1 MSIGDH
7 NPTVARKPEE
17 GAETPAKAEASC
29 ARNAARLGEMSAAL
43 AHDFN
48 KLLTIMLG
56 YSELMLADLPSD
68 DSVRPFVEEVNQ
80 AVYRG
85 ARLTRHLLDF
95 CHAHKPIP
103 EWVDLNQVVQ
113 VMDDFLRGL
122 IGPGVDLVRD
132 LTPSIRPVHVDRGH
146 LDLVLATLVLTARDA
161 SPAGG
166 CVTIETFNA
175 ILPRA
180 FRVQEVEIPT
190 GAYSCVG
197 VRGNAVAADSPTHGA
212 VASLAGL
219 GIPLVQCLVHQNGG
233 YFVVDHQPE
242 KGWAFRVYLPAADGP

>member
-7 NPTVARKPEE
+7 NSTAARKPEE
-17 GAETPAKAEASC
+17 TETPGRAETRI
-29 ARNAARLGEMSAAL
+29 ARNAARLGEMSAAV

-68 DSVRPFVEEVNQ
+68 DAVRPFVEEVNQ

-95 CHAHKPIP
+95 CHAHQPKP
-103 EWVDLNQVVQ
+103 ELVNLNHVVQ

-122 IGPGVDLVRD
+122 IGLGVDLVRD
-132 LTPSIRPVHVDRGH
+132 LTPSIGPVRVDRGH
-146 LDLVLATLVLTARDA
+146 LDQVLATLVLTARDA

-175 ILPRA
+175 VLPRA
-180 FRVQEVEIPT
+180 LRVQEVEIPA
-190 GAYSCVG
+190 GAYSCLG
-197 VRGNAVAADSPTHGA
+197 VRDNAVAAASPTRGA
-212 VASLAGL
+212 AASLAAL
-219 GIPLVQCLVHQNGG
+219 GIPLVQCLVQQNGG
-233 YFVVDHQPE
+233 FFVVDHQPE
-242 KGWAFRVYLPAADGP
+242 KGRAFHVYLPAADIP